1 MERLPTFYRKRKKK
15 LHKLGEEPRSEDII
29 QQEAV
34 LRREVNVLLVKEE
47 KMWHQRS
54 RINWLQ
60 SGDQNTKFF
69 HTHASRR
76 KRGNWI
82 QGIEDSDGVWHEDI
96 GKIEDE
102 AVQYFTNLFTSTR
115 PQLDERSLRGVHK
128 VITNDMNRELSREFT
143 TEEVS
148 LAPRHMAPLKAPGPD
163 GMPAL
168 FYHSFWHIIGSQV
181 TNADRKS
188 TRLNSSHSS

>member
-1 MERLPTFYRKRKKK
+1 M
-15 LHKLGEEPRSEDII
+15 
-29 QQEAV
+29 
-34 LRREVNVLLVKEE
+34 LLVKEE

-60 SGDQNTKFF
+60 NGDQNTKFF

-82 QGIEDSDGVWHEDI
+82 QGIEDNDGVWHEDI
-96 GKIEDE
+96 EKIEDV
-102 AVQYFTNLFTSTR
+102 AAQYFTNLFTSMR

-128 VITNDMNRELSREFT
+128 VITDDMNRELSREFT

-148 LAPRHMAPLKAPGPD
+148 LALRHMAPLKAPGLD
-163 GMPAL
+163 GIPAL
-168 FYHSFWHIIGSQV
+168 FYHSFWHIIGS
-181 TNADRKS
+181 
-188 TRLNSSHSS
+188 